1 MKIKI
6 CLAALLCFGI
16 GVQLYTACQINN
28 QSSDISDMRK
38 ELQLIHAA
46 HPTVPVIIARL
57 SDKSKNHGENLMESE
72 PYLASWFAYWLKGDK
87 EAGMAFMGASP
98 ETIVLPLLF
107 PL

>member
-1 MKIKI
+1 MRTKSQSVNT
-6 CLAALLCFGI
+6 
-16 GVQLYTACQINN
+16 GVTDGL
-28 QSSDISDMRK
+28 
-38 ELQLIHAA
+38 

-72 PYLASWFAYWLKGDK
+72 PYLASWFAYCLKGDK